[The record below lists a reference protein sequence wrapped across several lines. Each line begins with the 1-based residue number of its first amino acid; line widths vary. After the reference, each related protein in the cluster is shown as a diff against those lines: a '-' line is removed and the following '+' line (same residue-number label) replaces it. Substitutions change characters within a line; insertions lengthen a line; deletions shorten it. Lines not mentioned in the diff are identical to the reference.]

1 MSKKILILNGSPR
14 PKGNTAVLIGSFVCG
29 AESAGHA
36 VIRFDLQTMDIHP
49 CLGCLAGGKDPKSP
63 CVQKDAMDLIY
74 PVYREADIV
83 VFASPMYYWSVTAQ
97 LKMVLDRLFA
107 VTESDPDY
115 HTPQKECILLMP
127 AEEDSEENFAPVV
140 SYYQSLLKNLG
151 WKNRGMVLAGGV
163 MQVGDISGRPV
174 LTVAE
179 ELGRSIV

>member
-14 PKGNTAVLIGSFVCG
+14 PKGNTAVLIDAFVNG

-36 VIRFDLQTMDIHP
+36 VTRFDLQRMDIHP
-49 CLGCLAGGKDPKSP
+49 CLGCFGGGKDSGSP
-63 CVQKDAMDLIY
+63 CVQKDAMNEIY

-97 LKMVLDRLFA
+97 LKTALDRLFA
-107 VTESDPDY
+107 VTECDPEY
-115 HTPQKECILLMP
+115 RTPEKECILLMP
-127 AEEDSEENFAPVV
+127 AEEDSAENFEPVV
-140 SYYQSLLKNLG
+140 RYYQSLLKNLG

-163 MQVGDISGRPV
+163 MQVGDIAGKPV

-179 ELGRSIV
+179 TLGRSIV